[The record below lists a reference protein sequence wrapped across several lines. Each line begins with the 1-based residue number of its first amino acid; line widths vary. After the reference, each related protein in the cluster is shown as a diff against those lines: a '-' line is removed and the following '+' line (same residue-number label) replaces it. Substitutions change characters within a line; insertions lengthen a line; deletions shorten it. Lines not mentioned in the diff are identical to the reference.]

1 MLVLHG
7 EQYLEQ
13 LRPFPSSG
21 TVVTELRIVDVLDKG
36 KAAVIVIGT
45 TTKEASSGN
54 IIAENELTTF
64 VRGAGGFGK
73 TKCALLVYCSSRFV

>member
-1 MLVLHG
+1 M
-7 EQYLEQ
+7 EQ

-36 KAAVIVIGT
+36 KAAVIIIGT

-73 TKCALLVYCSSRFV
+73 TEYAQLMSCLSKSVCLLES